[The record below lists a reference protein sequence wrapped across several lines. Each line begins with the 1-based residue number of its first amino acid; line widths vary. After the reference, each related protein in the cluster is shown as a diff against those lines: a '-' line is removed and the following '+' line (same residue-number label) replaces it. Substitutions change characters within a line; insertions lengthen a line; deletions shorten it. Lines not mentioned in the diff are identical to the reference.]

1 MKIEKNLATADK
13 IVRLVVS
20 AIIIILFAFDLIG
33 GPTAAGLFAL
43 SVVLIATSV
52 VSFCPVYRVLGLK
65 NEKDS
70 SP

>member
-20 AIIIILFAFDLIG
+20 AVIIILFALDLIG
-33 GPTAAGLFAL
+33 GPMAAGLFAL
-43 SVVLIATSV
+43 SVVLIVTSM
-52 VSFCPVYRVLGLK
+52 VSFCPVYRVLGVK